1 MILRKNSKNQ
11 RVIELQ
17 KLLNGLG
24 FFISKTGAG
33 SPGNETDLF
42 GGLTENAVINFQKTN
57 GLKPDGVVGPKTW
70 LKLIEKEKLNI
81 TPVFDN
87 INNDEDFSDP
97 EDELKTDSVK
107 ESIPTCKNITE
118 IISLINSSNITRR
131 VNRLVFHCTATQQ
144 NATVTAIQRY
154 WREKLKWKSPGYH
167 IIITSDG
174 SWTLLSDFNNVTN
187 GVAGINS
194 TSIHVSYIGGIDS
207 RGRGFDNRTEKQNE
221 ILETVYRLFK
231 EKIPTLTFHG
241 HYEFSNKSCPSFNVK
256 KWIDGLEKI

>member
-1 MILRKNSKNQ
+1 MLLRKNVRNN

-17 KLLNGLG
+17 KQLNILG
-24 FFISKTGAG
+24 FVISTTGPG

-42 GGLTENAVINFQKTN
+42 GALTETAVIKFQKVN

-70 LKLIEKEKLNI
+70 LKLMDKQKVNV
-81 TPVFDN
+81 TPIYTNDN
-87 INNDEDFSDP
+87 KDEDFDDP
-97 EDELKTDSVK
+97 EEEIKVGDSKEEL
-107 ESIPTCKNITE
+107 PTCKNITE
-118 IISLINSSNITRR
+118 VISLINSSTINRKI
-131 VNRLVFHCTATQQ
+131 NRLVFHCTATRQ

-167 IIITSDG
+167 IIITPDG
-174 SWTLLSDFNNVTN
+174 SWTQLSDFNNVTN

-194 TSIHVSYIGGIDS
+194 TSIHVSYIGGINDK
-207 RGRGFDNRTEKQNE
+207 GRGFDNRTEKQNE
-221 ILETVYRLFK
+221 ILEMVYRLFK

-256 KWIDGLEKI
+256 NWIESLEKI